1 MELHICPGF
10 SLSEQVIRDI
20 AYLKTNGLGPEEINK
35 ITVRI
40 YSCGR
45 RYAGRFGRYFLLS
58 FDNTPKLLRCFVK
71 IPPSLNSNE
80 ESIVRNLGLFN
91 REAEMYAMVF
101 TKILKNEDSDIIP
114 KFYYAQMNHVIITD
128 EMVTNDYRK
137 IGKLCSLGYEH
148 VCVALKSLARFH
160 ARSII
165 YEEKVSGY
173 SLLDDCEVTWH
184 VRLQLRPYDSLMQ
197 KYYSGIG
204 HSLTEAFRYI
214 PQFIPL
220 ELRRFTREFQKAA
233 NSLFPTITAK
243 EFSSMRVLCHSDL
256 QTSNLLFHYNR
267 NGRPDKCCM
276 IDFQFVKYSSLAY
289 DVWTF
294 LYATTVKEL
303 RTERLNNF
311 YMIYYAELA
320 KYLNAEGVN
329 AEDMFPYSE
338 FVSLME
344 KDRVYGMLQGVL
356 GIYHVLH
363 QEVKVTHGPNYR
375 KTWQKIWMNS
385 PDVLTDSFDKI
396 QRLKHR
402 IVESLLELYSCLM
415 VGEASD
421 SEGSDDPISLGD
433 EVSEGDESSD
443 VSIESGLRMQSDD
456 DDIGDDEEE
465 EQPRGQMLINFVI
478 HQ

>member
-1 MELHICPGF
+1 
-10 SLSEQVIRDI
+10 
-20 AYLKTNGLGPEEINK
+20 
-35 ITVRI
+35 
-40 YSCGR
+40 
-45 RYAGRFGRYFLLS
+45 
-58 FDNTPKLLRCFVK
+58 
-71 IPPSLNSNE
+71 
-80 ESIVRNLGLFN
+80 
-91 REAEMYAMVF
+91 
-101 TKILKNEDSDIIP
+101 
-114 KFYYAQMNHVIITD
+114 
-128 EMVTNDYRK
+128 
-137 IGKLCSLGYEH
+137 
-148 VCVALKSLARFH
+148 
-160 ARSII
+160 
-165 YEEKVSGY
+165 
-173 SLLDDCEVTWH
+173 
-184 VRLQLRPYDSLMQ
+184 
-197 KYYSGIG
+197 
-204 HSLTEAFRYI
+204 
-214 PQFIPL
+214 
-220 ELRRFTREFQKAA
+220 
-233 NSLFPTITAK
+233 
-243 EFSSMRVLCHSDL
+243 
-256 QTSNLLFHYNR
+256 
-267 NGRPDKCCM
+267 
-276 IDFQFVKYSSLAY
+276 
-289 DVWTF
+289 
-294 LYATTVKEL
+294 
-303 RTERLNNF
+303 
-311 YMIYYAELA
+311 MIYYAELA